1 MVLLVLAAFMLLA
14 AGISYL
20 SNMDTGYYP
29 LLMSSLLTL
38 LLGCFP
44 MIFVP
49 RTDRISTKEGYC
61 IVVGAWIISSVV
73 GMFPYLMW
81 GGEFS
86 PMNAWFESV
95 SGFTTTGASIL
106 NNVEALPRG
115 LHFWRMATCWVGGI
129 GVVMFTLVILPSIGK
144 SKMMLSNVELSSL
157 AKDNFNYRTQTIVK
171 IILSVYIGLTAVT
184 ILLLKLGGMC
194 WFDALCY
201 AMSTCSTCGFGTKNT
216 SVAFFDS
223 AVIEAVLIFGMAVAG
238 IHFGLI
244 YATVTRKANNIF
256 RSEVTRF
263 YLWTIAV
270 AALLIALSLRKADV
284 YPSMIASLRYSLFQ
298 TVSYITTTG
307 FAIADCNTWTSFA
320 MLILIFCS
328 IVCACAGSTSGGLKI
343 DRLLLAVKMMRN
355 RLRRQQHPNAIFR
368 TKVDGIPQDKDMLN
382 TVMVYTVAFMMMI
395 LAGTFT
401 NTLLG
406 ADLMTGFSSAVA
418 CAGNVGPGFGEVGSM
433 DNYSA
438 MPSVMKLNLTF
449 LMLLGRLEIF
459 GLIQLFFIR
468 WWR

>member
-1 MVLLVLAAFMLLA
+1 
-14 AGISYL
+14 
-20 SNMDTGYYP
+20 
-29 LLMSSLLTL
+29 
-38 LLGCFP
+38 
-44 MIFVP
+44 
-49 RTDRISTKEGYC
+49 
-61 IVVGAWIISSVV
+61 
-73 GMFPYLMW
+73 
-81 GGEFS
+81 
-86 PMNAWFESV
+86 
-95 SGFTTTGASIL
+95 
-106 NNVEALPRG
+106 
-115 LHFWRMATCWVGGI
+115 
-129 GVVMFTLVILPSIGK
+129 MFTLVILPSIGK

-184 ILLLKLGGMC
+184 TLLLKLGGMC

-223 AVIEAVLIFGMAVAG
+223 AVIESVLIVGMAVAG

-244 YATVTRKANNIF
+244 YATVTRKQNNIF

-263 YLWTIAV
+263 YLWTIAI
-270 AALLIALSLRKADV
+270 AAILIALSLRKADV
-284 YPSMIASLRYSLFQ
+284 YPSTLTSLRYALFQ
-298 TVSYITTTG
+298 TVSCITTTG

-355 RLRRQQHPNAIFR
+355 RLRMQQHP
-368 TKVDGIPQDKDMLN
+368 
-382 TVMVYTVAFMMMI
+382 TVAFMMLI

-433 DNYSA
+433 DNYAALPSA
-438 MPSVMKLNLTF
+438 MKLNLTF